1 MRSALAVFALVAVA
15 GCASAPPLYLSEAS
29 TPETVVDGR
38 VDEWPAALRPVP
50 SESGLSIGLRRDAE
64 ALYVA
69 LIAGDDRQARRIA
82 LGGLQVWIDPA
93 GGTEPVL
100 GLRYPAPEAP
110 GVREVLR
117 NGPRRGGPENDDPQR
132 LRRRFEAGLD
142 GIAVT
147 RGVVTQRVARDG
159 SFGGLRAAAMWG
171 DQLVTEFRIPLAA
184 VPGLLEAGAGNTIG
198 LGVELLDSAQRIPQ
212 PRGARR
218 GGARGADDGERA
230 RPEAPEVEIGTV
242 TRWLRV
248 EQD

>member
-1 MRSALAVFALVAVA
+1 MRSALAIFALVAVA
-15 GCASAPPLYLSEAS
+15 GCASAPPLYLSEAA

-38 VDEWPAALRPVP
+38 ADEWPAALRPVP
-50 SESGLSIGLRRDAE
+50 EESGLSIGLRRDAD

-82 LGGLQVWIDPA
+82 LGGLRVWVDPA
-93 GGTEPVL
+93 GGTEQAL

-117 NGPRRGGPENDDPQR
+117 NGPRRGGPEEEDPQR

-142 GIAVT
+142 AIAVT
-147 RGVVTQRVARDG
+147 RGVVTQHVARDG

-171 DQLVTEFRIPLAA
+171 DHLVTEIRIPLAA
-184 VPGLLEAGAGNTIG
+184 VPGLLEAGAGDAIG
-198 LGVELLDSAQRIPQ
+198 LGVELLDSSQRIPQ
-212 PRGARR
+212 PRGTR
-218 GGARGADDGERA
+218 GGAPRGADDGERA
-230 RPEAPEVEIGTV
+230 RPEAPDIEVGTV

-248 EQD
+248 ERE